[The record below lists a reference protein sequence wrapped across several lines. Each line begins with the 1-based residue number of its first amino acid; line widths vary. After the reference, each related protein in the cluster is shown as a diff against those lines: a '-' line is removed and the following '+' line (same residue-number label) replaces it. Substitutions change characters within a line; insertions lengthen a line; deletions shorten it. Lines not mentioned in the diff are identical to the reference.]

1 MQPAVHSLAAEAGAA
16 EALIATQGGVTQ
28 WTSPAQPAWPV
39 FARALRRVEGL
50 ALPLAVLVLWEIAA
64 HQQWL
69 PTQIL
74 PPPERVWEVLVDG
87 LAGGELLHALG
98 VSLLRVLEGC
108 LIGSVLGLAFGVL
121 LASSRLSEVLLYP
134 TFKALAQIPTIGW
147 LPLLM
152 LVFGLEDAL
161 KLVIIAKSSFIP
173 MAFNAFEGVR
183 AIPSPL
189 TEVGTVLRLSLW
201 QRLRRLVLPGSLPAL
216 FTGQRLAISHAWKA
230 MVAVEILVSTDGIG
244 ATMLAGRQFFQL
256 DVVMACIVVIGVTG
270 FLIDRAFVLVER
282 RALRWRVVGNAG
294 SQS

>member
-1 MQPAVHSLAAEAGAA
+1 MQPAVRSLAADVGAA
-16 EALIATQGGVTQ
+16 EALIAAPGGVAQ
-28 WTSPAQPAWPV
+28 WTSPTRLAWPALSRV
-39 FARALRRVEGL
+39 LRRLEGL
-50 ALPLAVLVLWEIAA
+50 GLPIAVLVLWAIAA
-64 HQQWL
+64 RQAWL

-87 LAGGELLHALG
+87 LAGGDLLHALG
-98 VSLLRVLEGC
+98 VSLMRVLEGC
-108 LIGSVLGLAFGVL
+108 LIGSALGLAFGVL
-121 LASSRLSEVLLYP
+121 LASSRVSEVLLYP

-183 AIPSPL
+183 AIPDSL
-189 TEVGTVLRLSLW
+189 TEVGTVLRLNLR
-201 QRLRRLVLPGSLPAL
+201 QRLLRLVLPGSLPAL

-270 FLIDRAFVLVER
+270 FLIDRAFVFVER
-282 RALRWRVVGNAG
+282 RALRWRVAGNVEDR
-294 SQS
+294 S